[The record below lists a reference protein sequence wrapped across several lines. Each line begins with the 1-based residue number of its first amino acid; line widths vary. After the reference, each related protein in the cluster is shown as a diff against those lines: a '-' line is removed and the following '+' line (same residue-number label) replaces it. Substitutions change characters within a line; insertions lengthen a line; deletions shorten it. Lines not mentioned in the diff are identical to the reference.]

1 MTVGRITLLQHH
13 SWIDCIP
20 GQSTRLLLSF
30 QDKMRYFFSL
40 QDRAAFFNRE
50 VRLVKRKIKL
60 SFSKSFGNRN
70 IRFLVLANNPDFLA
84 GGYFSILFYAI
95 KGINMKKPHQILR
108 GICRFNINL
117 FANIGLIFDNI
128 NNFSVNRTIN

>member
-20 GQSTRLLLSF
+20 RQSTRLLLSF

-60 SFSKSFGNRN
+60 SFSKYVTVIEYFLKAKMIPWFIYRDLNIKHTKEEKELNRK
-70 IRFLVLANNPDFLA
+70 I
-84 GGYFSILFYAI
+84 
-95 KGINMKKPHQILR
+95 
-108 GICRFNINL
+108 
-117 FANIGLIFDNI
+117 
-128 NNFSVNRTIN
+128 